1 MYALF
6 VQFCLISCLS
16 SHLHF
21 LLQIKDEDKL
31 YLCTIT
37 EQVIYIYVQMQYKYV
52 HSIAH
57 EKKKDLFI
65 LILDNCFEK
74 PIDRGHI

>member
-37 EQVIYIYVQMQYKYV
+37 EQVIYMCRY
-52 HSIAH
+52 STNTCIALH
-57 EKKKDLFI
+57 MKKKKDLFI